1 MTNSIV
7 LIKPLFQNVINKEC
21 KFRVWLL
28 LLYSVR
34 VAEWL
39 PVWERPVQSVYHAVC
54 FVNVLSICVCASDPF
69 TFECG
74 MWNWFYIFPL
84 IACLLIID
92 GQKCCPSHSNFHFY
106 YFFYQTWSVLL
117 VTRTDIKKSRT
128 NSQFGHIVQL
138 VFELRLALE
147 FKKAS
152 IWPCPRYK
160 PFTLNTSLRNW

>member
-74 MWNWFYIFPL
+74 MWN
-84 IACLLIID
+84 
-92 GQKCCPSHSNFHFY
+92 
-106 YFFYQTWSVLL
+106 
-117 VTRTDIKKSRT
+117 
-128 NSQFGHIVQL
+128 
-138 VFELRLALE
+138 
-147 FKKAS
+147 
-152 IWPCPRYK
+152 
-160 PFTLNTSLRNW
+160 